1 MFVNELKQEY
11 KRLVSLETS
20 MLKRRIALENAWSDF
35 YATLETAESDPTIT
49 NIELEQLYAKNDR
62 FAHVVD
68 IARDRESSIGE
79 LLNKMASIID
89 TYDEYERRS
98 GRA

>member
-1 MFVNELKQEY
+1 MFAKELRQEY

-35 YATLETAESDPTIT
+35 YAELETAESNPTIT
-49 NIELEQLYAKNDR
+49 DIELEQLYVKNDK

-68 IARDRESSIGE
+68 IARDRENSISE
-79 LLNKMASIID
+79 LLNKMVPIID

>member
-1 MFVNELKQEY
+1 MFIGELKSEY
-11 KRLVSLETS
+11 RRLVALETA

-49 NIELEQLYAKNDR
+49 DIELEQLYAKNDR

-68 IARDRESSIGE
+68 IARKRENSIGE
-79 LLNKMASIID
+79 LLNKMVSIID

>member
-20 MLKRRIALENAWSDF
+20 MLKRRIALENAWSIF
-35 YATLETAESDPTIT
+35 SEELWKAEEDSTTTDE
-49 NIELEQLYAKNDR
+49 ELGQLYTKNDK

-68 IARDRESSIGE
+68 IAREREDGIGE
-79 LLNKMASIID
+79 LLNKMVSIID